1 MKKKQSIL
9 HINFEIIKESIP
21 PPPQKRTTKIPS
33 GT

>member
-21 PPPQKRTTKIPS
+21 PPLKRTTKIPS